1 MSGSL
6 VFCYL
11 SLVVVVVKLPVG
23 NFLRMIRMKWDS
35 NECLS
40 QYELFLAGAVMFVLR
55 PRVKRAEVR
64 ENQSDLF
71 CRLLNNAPL
80 IL

>member
-1 MSGSL
+1 
-6 VFCYL
+6 
-11 SLVVVVVKLPVG
+11 
-23 NFLRMIRMKWDS
+23 MKWDS

-71 CRLLNNAPL
+71 SRLLNNAPL